1 MAAKEQGDTYDVVI
15 IGAGPAGMTAAIY
28 GVRSGMKVLLLEAM
42 MAGGQVSESPLIENY
57 PGFPKTDGPTL
68 IQAFRK
74 HVEEYTVINEGEEV
88 VDVAQEGDLFR
99 IKTDSAEYASHAII
113 FATGARHKKLGVPGE
128 EEFAGKGVSYCATCD
143 GFFFRGKKVIV
154 VGGGNTALT
163 EAMYLLDTGV
173 DVTVVHRRDEFRA
186 DRTLSERYFARGGK
200 VIWNSVVEEIKGDER
215 VRSVVLRNRKD
226 GSVEEMD
233 VEGVFVS
240 VGIVPNSDLAVKL
253 GVAVDQSGYIITDK
267 QQRTNVPGVYAAGD
281 VTGGVRQIV
290 TGCGEGAVAAIT
302 AYEEVTK
309 HLWGQ

>member
-1 MAAKEQGDTYDVVI
+1 MAERRPGDAYDVVI

-128 EEFAGKGVSYCATCD
+128 EEFAGRGVSYCATCD

-163 EAMYLLDTGV
+163 EAIYLLDTGV

-186 DRTLSERYFARGGK
+186 DCTLSERYFARGGK

-226 GSVEEMD
+226 GSLKEIEVD
-233 VEGVFVS
+233 GVFVS

-267 QQRTNVPGVYAAGD
+267 QQRTNIPRVFAAGD